1 MEDRQV
7 SQNADFKIKRR
18 DDLIPAAIAL
28 KFRITSSNNGQ
39 SVAQVV
45 NDIATIVSGSQ
56 IEGFGLTG
64 ALQTPANFVADN
76 ATYIASGTQT
86 TMQAASR
93 TFAAQTTTIDMEGG
107 QSLSATIG
115 CVGVDVG
122 DPASDSG
129 ALTFWTTIFPELQS
143 VTNLALYDASGAPAT
158 VVDQTNTTVD
168 LSTYAYRLT
177 TGQIAPWMVA
187 TGGSP
192 GVAKKCTVKAKF
204 TYTQNS
210 SDGTN
215 SVANSTVPYHE
226 KTASITLTNLAGG
239 TYGVTSAGEIVPYG
253 LAGFI
258 YNIEQI
264 PQYEGTF
271 TLQETEITDQCPM
284 GNNLNLTG
292 GLAEWETM
300 NACVQSIFYD
310 LLSGRTTLTFGPAGH
325 LGAKDFVE
333 RLRVNRGPRWYYE
346 IGGNIT
352 NSSSGGGQLG
362 SHTPDQG
369 PSPNNAVPS
378 VATLPYDIPDWLAHN
393 SDYTGGVPGV
403 THDATGEVDYGGL
416 GVSGVPVVHLA
427 DGSGGAI
434 NSFAHLNATGALVLQ
449 DDNDDTSA
457 TIQVLLSDIP
467 DGFDWGTLGVIKF
480 REVKDCVVISGTPTT
495 VYRQAL
501 VSEYYTTSLGNS

>member
-1 MEDRQV
+1 M
-7 SQNADFKIKRR
+7 SQNASFKIKRR
-18 DDLIPAAIAL
+18 DDLIPAAVAL
-28 KFRITSSNNGQ
+28 KFRITSSNNGK
-39 SVAQVV
+39 SVVQVV
-45 NDIATIVSGSQ
+45 NDIATTVSSVQ
-56 IEGFGLTG
+56 IEGLGLTG
-64 ALQTPANFVADN
+64 NLQTPTNFVADN
-76 ATYIASGTQT
+76 ATYIAGGTQT
-86 TMQAASR
+86 AMQAASR

-115 CVGVDVG
+115 AVPVDVG
-122 DPASDSG
+122 DPGSDSG
-129 ALTFWTTIFPELQS
+129 ALTFWTTLFPELKTA
-143 VTNLALYDASGAPAT
+143 TNLALYDAAGAPAT
-158 VVDQTNTTVD
+158 VLDQTDTPVN
-168 LSTYAYRLT
+168 LSTYNYRLT
-177 TGQIAPWMVA
+177 TGQIAPWMTS
-187 TGGSP
+187 TGGQP
-192 GVAKKCTVKAKF
+192 GVAVKCTVTAKF
-204 TYTQNS
+204 TYTQNTA
-210 SDGTN
+210 DGSNTIP
-215 SVANSTVPYHE
+215 NSTVPCHE

-239 TYGVTSAGEIVPYG
+239 TYGITSAGEVVPYG
-253 LAGFI
+253 LAGYI
-258 YNIEQI
+258 YNIEQV

-271 TLQETEITDQCPM
+271 TLQETEVSDQCPM

-292 GLAEWETM
+292 GLAEWSTM
-300 NACVQSIFYD
+300 NACVQSITYD
-310 LLSGRTTLTFGPAGH
+310 LVKGATTLTFGPAGH

-352 NSSSGGGQLG
+352 NAAGASGALG
-362 SHTPDQG
+362 SYTPDQG
-369 PSPNNAVPS
+369 PSHNNAIFS
-378 VATLPYDIPDWLAHN
+378 VTTDSPDVPDWLAHN
-393 SDYTGGVPGV
+393 SAYTAGAPGITRDTTGLIDYTG
-403 THDATGEVDYGGL
+403 L
-416 GVSGVPVVHLA
+416 GAPNAPLIHLA